1 MQNKV
6 PEVTLAFWVIKICA
20 TTLGETFGDF
30 LSMTLG
36 LGYAASTALLFV
48 VFVITLAAQI
58 VSRSFHPFVYWSVIL
73 STTTVGTTIS
83 DYLDRT
89 AGLGY
94 VVGSALLGI
103 VLICVL
109 TMWRSTTGS
118 ISVSTIT
125 NAKVEVFYWTA
136 ILVSNTLGTALGD
149 FMADSSGLGFG
160 GAALVFAGLLTLI
173 ALAYFLTGI
182 SRTALFWFAFVLTRP
197 LGATLGDVLTKPM
210 DHGGLNLGRLE
221 SSLVITD
228 VSCRHHSPHIAT
240 SGTIHET
247 RMIVRFTDKRKTRG
261 GIMVF
266 GGIGVSFDEGDGTLA
281 RFVGGARID
290 PWTSM
295 KFSRSRSPRATSSGR
310 I

>member
-48 VFVITLAAQI
+48 VFVITLVAQI
-58 VSRSFHPFVYWSVIL
+58 ASRSFHPFVYWSVIL

-94 VVGSALLGI
+94 VAGSALLGI

-221 SSLVITD
+221 SSLVIT
-228 VSCRHHSPHIAT
+228 VFLVAT
-240 SGTIHET
+240 ILLTSQRPEQSA
-247 RMIVRFTDKRKTRG
+247 KR
-261 GIMVF
+261 
-266 GGIGVSFDEGDGTLA
+266 A
-281 RFVGGARID
+281 
-290 PWTSM
+290 
-295 KFSRSRSPRATSSGR
+295 
-310 I
+310 

>member
-20 TTLGETFGDF
+20 TTLGKTFGDF

-48 VFVITLAAQI
+48 VFVIALAAQI
-58 VSRSFHPFVYWSVIL
+58 ASRSFHPFVYWSVIL

-221 SSLVITD
+221 SSLVIT
-228 VSCRHHSPHIAT
+228 VFLVAT
-240 SGTIHET
+240 ILLTSQRPEQST
-247 RMIVRFTDKRKTRG
+247 KR
-261 GIMVF
+261 
-266 GGIGVSFDEGDGTLA
+266 A
-281 RFVGGARID
+281 
-290 PWTSM
+290 
-295 KFSRSRSPRATSSGR
+295 
-310 I
+310 

>member
-6 PEVTLAFWVIKICA
+6 LEVTLAFWVIKICA

-58 VSRSFHPFVYWSVIL
+58 ASRSFHPFVYWSVIL

-221 SSLVITD
+221 SSLVIT
-228 VSCRHHSPHIAT
+228 VFLVAT
-240 SGTIHET
+240 ILLTSQRPEQST
-247 RMIVRFTDKRKTRG
+247 KR
-261 GIMVF
+261 
-266 GGIGVSFDEGDGTLA
+266 A
-281 RFVGGARID
+281 
-290 PWTSM
+290 
-295 KFSRSRSPRATSSGR
+295 
-310 I
+310 